1 MAMKHMT
8 YRNLMIVIHKI
19 QAKGWS
25 FDESERMARNIFSEF
40 SARPLGM
47 SIEER
52 INRIMTRQEWE
63 AQL

>member
-1 MAMKHMT
+1 MAIKNMT

-52 INRIMTRQEWE
+52 ISRIMTRQEWE

>member
-1 MAMKHMT
+1 MAIKHMT